1 MFATS
6 RQPCLRTFMVI
17 FPLRRIL
24 FVPRIDV
31 KKHCILS
38 YLCEVRAVKVRLRC
52 VQWAIFAPSA
62 FRPASAAPEVYCETL
77 RGRRP
82 GIISRRSSLLYR
94 FFFIRCFDNVFR
106 DIFVSFSLLYALFP
120 PLFSRSLSLYKDGGD
135 REGVVQGREKTL
147 GCTNPLSFSSF
158 SSSSLNMGFYLMHI
172 VFPLCLT
179 I

>member
-106 DIFVSFSLLYALFP
+106 DIFVSFSLLYALFTP
-120 PLFSRSLSLYKDGGD
+120 FPSSLVLFLSIRMAEIGKALSKGERELWVVPILYPFHLSL
-135 REGVVQGREKTL
+135 L
-147 GCTNPLSFSSF
+147 LLWIWAF
-158 SSSSLNMGFYLMHI
+158 I
-172 VFPLCLT
+172 
-179 I
+179 